1 MKNKIKV
8 LIVEDSVVTRRIVS
22 DIINSDGGIEVCGT
36 AANGIIGL
44 EKIKLLD
51 PDVVILDIE
60 MPEMNGLTML
70 RELRKKRRDIPVIMF
85 SVHTSEGAS
94 STFEA
99 LALGAND
106 FVQKPVNV
114 GNLENVKKNLI
125 EELIPKIKTLHAINT
140 QDEIDKH
147 HVFLSE
153 SDMKKTRS
161 DINNHRIDAL
171 IIGSST
177 GGPNALAKLIADI
190 PSDIGV
196 PVLIVQHMPP
206 LFTKLLA
213 ERLASKSKI
222 GVFEAVSG
230 MAVEKNKIYIAPGD
244 FHMTVKKEGDAVRIH
259 TNKDE
264 QENSCRPSVDV
275 LFRSAAEVYGCNI
288 LAVILTGMGHDGLKG
303 CHCVKKA
310 GGHIIVQDKETS
322 VVPSMPCSVFN
333 AGLSD
338 GVFPIDSIGC
348 EIVRKIREA
357 NALSDM
363 LRRV

>member
-8 LIVEDSVVTRRIVS
+8 LIVDDSIVTRRIVS
-22 DIINSDGGIEVCGT
+22 DIINSDGDIEVCAT

-44 EKIKLLD
+44 EKIELVN
-51 PDVVILDIE
+51 PDVVILDLE
-60 MPEMNGLTML
+60 MPEMNGLNML
-70 RELRKKRRDIPVIMF
+70 RALRKKRREIPVIMF

-94 STFEA
+94 ATFEA
-99 LALGAND
+99 LASGAND

-125 EELIPKIKTLHAINT
+125 EELIPKIKSLYAISV
-140 QDEIDKH
+140 QDKNDKQP
-147 HVFLSE
+147 FILSE
-153 SDMKKTRS
+153 SDLKKNRS
-161 DINNHRIDAL
+161 DINNQRIEAL

-230 MAVEKNKIYIAPGD
+230 MTVEKNNIYIAPGD
-244 FHMTVKKEGDAVRIH
+244 FHMTVKKEGNAVKIQ

-303 CHCVKKA
+303 CAAVKKA
-310 GGHIIVQDKETS
+310 GGRIFVQDKETS
-322 VVPSMPCSVFN
+322 VVPSMPGSVSS

-348 EIVRKIREA
+348 EIVKKVREA